1 MIFNIYE
8 KLWISFY
15 IVIVSIV
22 CVLLG
27 GCERGI
33 DFDNRMFFEF

>member
-27 GCERGI
+27 GCEWGI